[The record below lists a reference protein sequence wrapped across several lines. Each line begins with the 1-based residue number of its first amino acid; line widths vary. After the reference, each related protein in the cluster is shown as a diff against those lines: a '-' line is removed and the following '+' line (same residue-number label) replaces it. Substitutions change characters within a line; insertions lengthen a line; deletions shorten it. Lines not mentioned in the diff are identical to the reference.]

1 MYAKTIKYK
10 DYFGTEKSEEFL
22 FNISKA
28 EVFDMQFSTK
38 GGLETIIRG
47 IINTKDV
54 NEMGKIFKKIILMSY
69 GEVSGDGK
77 KFLKSEERSREFEQS
92 AAYDALYTELLT
104 DSNAASEFINKVIPV
119 AEIEELIK
127 KSGNNPAQPVQLST
141 V

>member
-1 MYAKTIKYK
+1 MYSKKIKYT
-10 DYFGTEKSEEFL
+10 DYFGTEKTEEFL

-28 EVFDMQFSTK
+28 EIFDMQFSTK
-38 GGLETIIRG
+38 GGFETIIRG

-69 GEVSGDGK
+69 GEVSPDGK
-77 KFLKSEERSREFEQS
+77 KFLKSEEMSREFEQS

-104 DSNAASEFINKVIPV
+104 DSNAASEFINHVIPIS
-119 AEIEELIK
+119 EIEELIK
-127 KSGNNPAQPVQLST
+127 KSGGSEQPAQLAT